1 MSIVGEV
8 CLYCV
13 SLCMFDC
20 VYVVCKPLGLAV
32 CLGLVCVELISM

>member
-1 MSIVGEV
+1 MFV
-8 CLYCV
+8 
-13 SLCMFDC
+13 LCISVYVC